1 MSEHAE
7 LAAGLVG
14 RAEIVVEARNTAET
28 MKSGSLPVLATPA
41 MVALMEEAACAALGD
56 VLQEDETT
64 VGISVSI
71 EHLAATPLGKR
82 VQAEA
87 RLVAV
92 EGRKLRYEVR
102 AADETGEI
110 GRGTH
115 ERFIVGAKKFMQ
127 KAEGR

>member
-87 RLVAV
+87 RLVAG